1 MTPEERKAADE
12 AFVALQTRVASLEAT
27 LQKYQTVL
35 DFMFTNDTFFTNLTV
50 QLEDRFLNVEAQ
62 VSTLGSLKDPVD
74 RTELTHILS
83 TYRDDMLASMKA
95 MIDVAP
101 AKTTTSSSPKYE
113 APAVFS
119 GKREDWKAFQS
130 RLELY
135 FLNTA
140 SQYPTDANK
149 IMFAISRLG
158 DTPAFKY
165 MEKHIPSFK
174 LPEEERPN
182 LICQLDTFFK
192 SMSKT
197 FGVTNAHVLAESQL
211 RGLSQRGSA
220 LDYTNKFTALAAD
233 TKWNDAAMISQY
245 RLGLKTTVQDT
256 MANHDEPETF
266 AEFSQLAI
274 DIDNRQF
281 GYSITKGTSRSSTTR
296 PTSTST
302 TTTTQRTTPPSPA
315 VSSPS
320 MAMDLSQAQHR
331 SIDAQEKQRREDNN
345 LCRYCGAEDHWA
357 KDCPKKPKFA
367 PKSFFKP
374 TQSIAAVQATP
385 DVVFELGKDNA

>member
-1 MTPEERKAADE
+1 MTPEERQAADE
-12 AFVALQTRVASLEAT
+12 AFTALQSRVVSLETT
-27 LQKYQTVL
+27 LQKYEDVL
-35 DFMFTNDTFFTNLTV
+35 NFMLTNNPFFATLAV
-50 QLEDRFLNVEAQ
+50 QLEERFTNVEAQ
-62 VSTLGSLKDPVD
+62 VAALSSLSDPVG
-74 RTELTHILS
+74 RSELTRTLA

-95 MIDVAP
+95 MIEVSP
-101 AKTTTSSSPKYE
+101 AKSSTSSNPKFE

-140 SQYPTDANK
+140 SLYPTDANK

-174 LPEEERPN
+174 LPEEERPI
-182 LICQLDTFFK
+182 LISQLDVFFK

-211 RGLSQRGSA
+211 RGLTQKGSA
-220 LDYTNKFTALAAD
+220 LDYTNRFTTLAAD

-245 RLGLKTTVQDT
+245 RLGLKTTVQDI
-256 MANHDEPETF
+256 MANQEEPDTF

-274 DIDNRQF
+274 DIDNRQY
-281 GYSITKGTSRSSTTR
+281 GYAITKGASRSSTTR
-296 PTSTST
+296 PSSTST
-302 TTTTQRTTPPSPA
+302 ASQRTAPPPPPA
-315 VSSPS
+315 PSPS

-331 SIDAQEKQRREDNN
+331 PIDAQEKQRREDNN
-345 LCRYCGAEDHWA
+345 LCRYCGADDHWA
-357 KDCPKKPKFA
+357 KDCPKRPKFTSK
-367 PKSFFKP
+367 PFFKP
-374 TQSIAAVQATP
+374 TQSIAAAQTSP
-385 DVVFELGKDNA
+385 DVVFDLGKDNA

>member
-1 MTPEERKAADE
+1 
-12 AFVALQTRVASLEAT
+12 
-27 LQKYQTVL
+27 
-35 DFMFTNDTFFTNLTV
+35 
-50 QLEDRFLNVEAQ
+50 
-62 VSTLGSLKDPVD
+62 
-74 RTELTHILS
+74 
-83 TYRDDMLASMKA
+83 MLASMKA
-95 MIDVAP
+95 MIEVSP
-101 AKTTTSSSPKYE
+101 AKPSSSSNPKFE

-140 SQYPTDANK
+140 SLYPTDANK

-174 LPEEERPN
+174 LPEEERPI
-182 LICQLDTFFK
+182 LISQLDVFFK

-211 RGLSQRGSA
+211 RALIQKGSA
-220 LDYTNKFTALAAD
+220 LDYTNRFTTLAAD

-245 RLGLKTTVQDT
+245 RLGLKTAVQDI
-256 MANHDEPETF
+256 MANQDEPDTF

-274 DIDNRQF
+274 DIDNRQY
-281 GYSITKGTSRSSTTR
+281 GYSITKGTGRSSTTR
-296 PTSTST
+296 PSSTST
-302 TTTTQRTTPPSPA
+302 APQRTAPPPPPA
-315 VSSPS
+315 SSPS

-345 LCRYCGAEDHWA
+345 LCRYCGADDHWA
-357 KDCPKKPKFA
+357 KDCPKKPRFT
-367 PKSFFKP
+367 PKPFSKTTP
-374 TQSIAAVQATP
+374 SIAVVQTSP
-385 DVVFELGKDNA
+385 DVVFTLGKDDA

>member
-1 MTPEERKAADE
+1 MTPEERQAADE
-12 AFVALQTRVASLEAT
+12 AFQALQTRVASLEAT

-50 QLEDRFLNVEAQ
+50 QLEDRFLNIEAE
-62 VSTLGSLKDPVD
+62 VTTLSSLKDPIG
-74 RTELTHILS
+74 RTELIHTLA

-101 AKTTTSSSPKYE
+101 AKTSTSSNPKFE

-165 MEKHIPSFK
+165 MEKHISSFK

-182 LICQLDTFFK
+182 LICQLDVFFK

-211 RGLSQRGSA
+211 RTLSQKGSA
-220 LDYTNKFTALAAD
+220 LDYTNKFTTLAAD

-245 RLGLKTTVQDT
+245 RLGLKTIVQDI
-256 MANHDEPETF
+256 MATHDEPETF

-274 DIDNRQF
+274 DIDNRQY
-281 GYSITKGTSRSSTTR
+281 GYSITKGTTRSSSTR
-296 PTSTST
+296 PTST
-302 TTTTQRTTPPSPA
+302 TTTTQRFTAPPPA
-315 VSSPS
+315 ASSPS

-331 SIDAQEKQRREDNN
+331 TIDAQEKQRREDNN

-357 KDCPKKPKFA
+357 KDCPKKPKSA
-367 PKSFFKP
+367 PKSFFKS
-374 TQSIAAVQATP
+374 TQSIAAVQAP
-385 DVVFELGKDNA
+385 SDVVFELGKDNA